1 MSTYTGR
8 FRPSLVTAL
17 IKVAMI
23 GTWRGRTFLD
33 DNLEL
38 DDVAGFVPD
47 ESAEPVHLPV
57 SASVVESRPVAD
69 NGHSVAA

>member
-1 MSTYTGR
+1 M
-8 FRPSLVTAL
+8 LTAL
-17 IKVAMI
+17 VKVAMI

-47 ESAEPVHLPV
+47 ELAAPVQLSV
-57 SASVVESRPVAD
+57 SAGTGNAPAVAPPAAD
-69 NGHSVAA
+69 TGHSVAA